1 MNYNYSDQQEKAIS
15 LLESFIIPKHSDIES
30 LLDIYLSLV
39 MFYIQK
45 PDLKKAKFIFSKF
58 YHTDKY
64 YTEKAGKE
72 WVLKKNLIDIIL
84 NIELG
89 NINLV
94 ESRLL
99 SFKRNNYGYLRQINQ
114 QRAITYL
121 GFVESYY
128 KNPEQVTSKD
138 FKNKVEQSFE
148 WIGPDREDIFVM
160 SFYAW
165 LKSKM
170 EKYSLYKTTL
180 DLVSL
185 AQDVNS

>member
-1 MNYNYSDQQEKAIS
+1 
-15 LLESFIIPKHSDIES
+15 
-30 LLDIYLSLV
+30 LDIYLSLV

-45 PDLKKAKFIFSKF
+45 SDLKKAKFIFSKF
-58 YHTDKY
+58 NHTDNY

-72 WVLKKNLIDIIL
+72 WVLKKNLMEIIL
-84 NIELG
+84 YIELG

-99 SFKRNNYGYLRQINQ
+99 SFKRSHFDYLRKINQ

-128 KNPEQVTSKD
+128 KNPEQVTTD
-138 FKNKVEQSFE
+138 QFKNKVEESFE
-148 WIGPDREDIFVM
+148 WIGLEREDIFVM

-170 EKYSLYKTTL
+170 EKRPLYQTTL

-185 AQDVNS
+185 AQKVNS